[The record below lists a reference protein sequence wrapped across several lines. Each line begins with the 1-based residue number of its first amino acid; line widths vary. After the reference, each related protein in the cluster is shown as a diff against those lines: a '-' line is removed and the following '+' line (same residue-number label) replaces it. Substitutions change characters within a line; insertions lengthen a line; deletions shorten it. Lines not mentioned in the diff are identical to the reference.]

1 MAMSKEQKQERR
13 RSHYTLRIADRIC
26 ESIALGDTIKEALA
40 KEPLGPSLSAF
51 WKWLDE
57 YGEFREKYER
67 ARQLQAD
74 MHADDML
81 QCARDAINNPK
92 NAPAYRVAADILKW
106 QAEIRDSKKYGT
118 KVQHELK
125 APPLKPDD
133 LRAEIARL
141 EAELG
146 VSANTQTEP
155 NAAKPATENP
165 APPAAPNP
173 VPDIFDRPLVFK
185 PHSWTQ

>member
-1 MAMSKEQKQERR
+1 MAKDRKA
-13 RSHYTLRIADRIC
+13 HYTIRIADRIC
-26 ESIALGDTIKEALA
+26 EAIALGSTIKAALEA
-40 KEPLGPSLSAF
+40 EPLGPSLATF

-81 QCARDAINNPK
+81 QCARDAVKFPK

-146 VSANTQTEP
+146 VSATTMTEP
-155 NAAKPATENP
+155 NPSQAAPPVKEPAAENP
-165 APPAAPNP
+165 APPAAPNR
-173 VPDIFDRPLVFK
+173 DFAKSPLDFK
-185 PHSWTQ
+185 PHQWTQ